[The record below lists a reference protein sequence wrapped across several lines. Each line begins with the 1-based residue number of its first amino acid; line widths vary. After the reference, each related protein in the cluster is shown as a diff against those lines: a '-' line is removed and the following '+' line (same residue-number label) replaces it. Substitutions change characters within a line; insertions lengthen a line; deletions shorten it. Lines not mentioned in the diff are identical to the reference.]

1 MGSPITKWEGAAEYF
16 TYANNPTVMYTIL
29 GLSVAVTFLA
39 IVKGWRHENE
49 AYHKLKKQQ
58 L

>member
-16 TYANNPTVMYTIL
+16 TYADRPAIMYAIL

-39 IVKGWRHENE
+39 LVKGWRHEKE
-49 AYHKLKKQQ
+49 AYYKLNGK
-58 L
+58 